1 MFRMIHVIYI
11 YFLYILNYKL
21 KPLVFLTFLSVFS
34 VPRKSF
40 VWGEKID
47 PSDPESKTVQFYG
60 YDPFVDEVMGR
71 MVYYYLPTHLPLNN
85 QPFM

>member
-1 MFRMIHVIYI
+1 MQ
-11 YFLYILNYKL
+11 LTCILNYKL
-21 KPLVFLTFLSVFS
+21 KPLVFLTCFSVFS

-60 YDPFVDEVMGR
+60 YDPFVDEAEFDE
-71 MVYYYLPTHLPLNN
+71 LE
-85 QPFM
+85 